1 MVPIKFKTYI
11 AETPTVSEL
20 YITATPMTEASLQDQ
35 IHEIFSGIREILHS
49 KKAHIFQER
58 IFATQSAFETISK
71 IRAKVY
77 DDIDD
82 GVEPSF
88 LVSKKVTSEEIT
100 GVQVHAVISENA
112 PQVIEDGRKKTG
124 RVICL
129 PGRTYLSLSCITA
142 PEFEQASDQAWSM
155 LRKGE
160 FLIKKFNGDFLSVPR
175 TWIWIDDILSWYE
188 QFNQIRNDFFSK
200 CGILGDNTKQSMPAS
215 TGIGLAPANGCK
227 IAMDL
232 TAVIEPA
239 NSIRYAPV
247 TEKQQSAYDYGS
259 AFSRASEAITPAGK
273 TVFISGTA
281 SIDADGNTT
290 NIDDAHAQITTTIEN
305 VQTALKDMDCAD
317 EDVVQ
322 IMAYC
327 KTTEVKKVFNDIK
340 DKFDWPWITI
350 ICDICRDDLLFEIE
364 ATAIHQQNEA

>member
-1 MVPIKFKTYI
+1 MASIKFKTYM
-11 AETPTVSEL
+11 AKGSAASEL
-20 YITATPMTEASLQDQ
+20 YITATPMAKASLQDHV
-35 IHEIFSGIREILHS
+35 HEIFSGIREILHS
-49 KKAHIFQER
+49 KKARIFQER
-58 IFATQSAFETISK
+58 IFATQDAFETTSK
-71 IRAKVY
+71 IRAKIY

-82 GVEPSF
+82 GVGPSF
-88 LVSKKVTSEEIT
+88 LVSKKAASEEMA
-100 GVQVHAVISENA
+100 GVQVHAVISENV
-112 PQVIEDGRKKTG
+112 PEVIEDGQKKIG
-124 RVICL
+124 RVMNL

-142 PEFEQASDQAWSM
+142 PEFEQGSDQAWSV
-155 LRKGE
+155 LKEGE
-160 FLIKKFNGDFLSVPR
+160 FLIKKFGGDFFSVPR
-175 TWIWIDDILSWYE
+175 TWMWIDDILSWYE
-188 QFNQIRNDFFSK
+188 QFNQIRNNFFAK
-200 CGILGDNTKQSMPAS
+200 CGILDDNTQPSMPAS

-239 NSIRYAPV
+239 GTIKYAPV

-305 VQTALKDMDCAD
+305 VQIALKDMNCSDD
-317 EDVVQ
+317 DVVQ

-327 KTTEVKKVFNDIK
+327 KTAEVKKIFDDIK
-340 DKFDWPWITI
+340 DKFDWPWVTI

-364 ATAIHQQNEA
+364 ATAVPQRKEA